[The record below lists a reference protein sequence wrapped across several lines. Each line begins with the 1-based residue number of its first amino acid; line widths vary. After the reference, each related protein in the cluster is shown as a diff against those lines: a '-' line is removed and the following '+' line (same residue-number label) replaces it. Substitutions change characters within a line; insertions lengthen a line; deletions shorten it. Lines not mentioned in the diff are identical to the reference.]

1 MHASDDMNNPQ
12 NAEDANKWLHF
23 SALVTKL
30 TAVVEKIQTKKSQ

>member
-12 NAEDANKWLHF
+12 NAEDANF
-23 SALVTKL
+23 SAFFTKL